1 MSPSPSDAPIDG
13 GSATAPVTDDALRRR
28 CRRSST
34 PRSASPSPSS
44 AWSRASRSTRPAGSP
59 STILLTVSG
68 CPMKDT
74 LTSDTTAALAA
85 VPGVTAVDV
94 DARRDERRAARRR
107 CASSCAAGTAE
118 REIPFAK
125 PGSLT
130 RVYAVASGKGGVG
143 KSSVT
148 VNLAASLAQS
158 GLRVGVVDADVYGFS
173 VPADARRRAP
183 PHPGR
188 RHDPAA
194 DRARREG
201 HLDRHVRARQPA
213 GGVARADAAPG
224 AAAVPRRRVLGRPRR
239 AAARPAA
246 RAPATSPSRSPS

>member
-1 MSPSPSDAPIDG
+1 MSPSPTDAP
-13 GSATAPVTDDALRRR
+13 TTVTDDALHQALTTVIDPEIRKPVTELGMVE
-28 CRRSST
+28 SVT
-34 PRSASPSPSS
+34 VDE
-44 AWSRASRSTRPAGSP
+44 AGRVAV
-59 STILLTVSG
+59 TILLTVSG

-74 LTSDTTAALAA
+74 LTKDTTAALAK

-94 DARRDERRAARRR
+94 TLGVMSDEQRVALRTQLR
-107 CASSCAAGTAE
+107 GGNAE

-173 VPADARRRAP
+173 VPAHARRASTARRRS
-183 PHPGR
+183 
-188 RHDPAA
+188 
-194 DRARREG
+194 
-201 HLDRHVRARQPA
+201 
-213 GGVARADAAPG
+213 
-224 AAAVPRRRVLGRPRR
+224 
-239 AAARPAA
+239 
-246 RAPATSPSRSPS
+246 TT